1 VTPTGGFFDLLRKKE
16 AMTKQTGIYKCA
28 VCGNIAEIL
37 HTGAGDLVCCGQPMQ
52 LLTEN
57 TTDASR
63 EKHIPVIEKMPDGVK
78 VKVGSVAH
86 PMEEK
91 HYIEW
96 IEIIA
101 DGKSCRQFLKP
112 GQAPEAVFAAKAT
125 EITAREYCNLH
136 GLWKA

>member
-1 VTPTGGFFDLLRKKE
+1 
-16 AMTKQTGIYKCA
+16 
-28 VCGNIAEIL
+28 
-37 HTGAGDLVCCGQPMQ
+37 MQ
-52 LLTEN
+52 LLMEN

-63 EKHIPVIEKMPDGVK
+63 EKHVPIIEATPDGVK

-96 IEIIA
+96 IEVIA
-101 DGKSCRQFLKP
+101 DCKSCRQFLKP
-112 GQAPEAVFAAKAT
+112 GQAPEAVFPVKSAT
-125 EITAREYCNLH
+125 MIAREYCNLH